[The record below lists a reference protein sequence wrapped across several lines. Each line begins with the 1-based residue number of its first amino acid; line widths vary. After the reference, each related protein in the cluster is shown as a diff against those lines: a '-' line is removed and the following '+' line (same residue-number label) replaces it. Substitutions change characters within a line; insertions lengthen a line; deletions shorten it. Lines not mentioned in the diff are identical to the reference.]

1 MEFYDGTKL
10 LSLKDINGNTPEI
23 YLCTAN
29 RSAGKTTFFNR
40 LMVNRFK
47 KSGKK
52 FMLLYR
58 YNYELDDCADKFFKD
73 IERLFFNGSVFESK
87 RKAMGVYHELYLDG
101 LHCGYA
107 VSMNSA
113 DMIKKYSHFFS
124 DTDAILF
131 DEFQSETNKYC
142 PDEIK
147 KFISVHTSVARGNG
161 KQARYVPVYMLS
173 NCVSLLNP
181 YYVELGI
188 ASRLNSSTNFLRGD
202 GWVLESGFV
211 ESASQAQKD
220 SLFNRAFS
228 TNNYISYSTENVYL
242 NDSNAFVEKV
252 NGYGRYVATIKYE
265 DCYYSIKEYP
275 DAGIIYCDDKYDPTF
290 PKKIAITTE
299 DHQINY
305 IMIKNNDMLF
315 SVFKDLF
322 KKGCFRFRNLKCK
335 NAILKALS
343 I

>member
-1 MEFYDGTKL
+1 MEFYDGTRL
-10 LSLKDINGNTPEI
+10 LSMKDINGNTPEI

-40 LMVNRFK
+40 LMINRFK

-87 RKAMGVYHELYLDG
+87 RKAMGIYHELYLDG

-124 DTDAILF
+124 DTDCILF

-161 KQARYVPVYMLS
+161 KQSRYVPVYMLS

-181 YYVELGI
+181 YFVELDI

-202 GWVLESGFV
+202 GWVLESGFI
-211 ESASQAQKD
+211 ESASQAQKE
-220 SLFNRAFS
+220 SLFNRAFQK
-228 TNNYISYSTENVYL
+228 NNYISYSTENVYL

-252 NGYGRYVATIKYE
+252 TGYGRYVATIKYE
-265 DCYYSIKEYP
+265 DNYYSIKEYP

-305 IMIKNNDMLF
+305 VMIKNNDMLF
-315 SVFKDLF
+315 SVLKDLF

>member
-1 MEFYDGTKL
+1 MEFYDGTRL
-10 LSLKDINGNTPEI
+10 LSMKDINGNTPEI

-40 LMVNRFK
+40 LMINRFK

-87 RKAMGVYHELYLDG
+87 RKAMGIYHELYLDG
-101 LHCGYA
+101 MHCGYS

-124 DTDAILF
+124 DTDCILF

-161 KQARYVPVYMLS
+161 KQSRYVPVYMLS

-181 YYVELGI
+181 YYVELDI

-220 SLFNRAFS
+220 SLFNRAFQK
-228 TNNYISYSTENVYL
+228 NNYISYSTENVYL
-242 NDSNAFVEKV
+242 NDSNAFVEKMT
-252 NGYGRYVATIKYE
+252 GYGRYVATIKYE
-265 DCYYSIKEYP
+265 DCYYSIREYP

-305 IMIKNNDMLF
+305 VMIKNNDMLF
-315 SVFKDLF
+315 SVLKDLF

>member
-1 MEFYDGTKL
+1 MEFYDGTRL
-10 LSLKDINGNTPEI
+10 LSMKDINGNTPEI

-40 LMVNRFK
+40 LMINRFK
-47 KSGKK
+47 KNGKK

-87 RKAMGVYHELYLDG
+87 RKAMGIYHELYLDG

-124 DTDAILF
+124 DTDCILF

-161 KQARYVPVYMLS
+161 KQSRYVPVYMLS

-181 YYVELGI
+181 YFVELDI

-202 GWVLESGFV
+202 GWVLESGFI
-211 ESASQAQKD
+211 ESASQAQKE
-220 SLFNRAFS
+220 SLFNRAFQK
-228 TNNYISYSTENVYL
+228 NNYISYSTENVYL

-252 NGYGRYVATIKYE
+252 TGYGRYVATIKYE
-265 DCYYSIKEYP
+265 DNYYSIKEYP

-305 IMIKNNDMLF
+305 VMIKNNDMLF
-315 SVFKDLF
+315 SVLKDLF

>member
-1 MEFYDGTKL
+1 MAFYDGTKL
-10 LSLKDINGNTPEI
+10 LSMKDINGNTPEI
-23 YLCTAN
+23 FLCTAN

-40 LMVNRFK
+40 LMINRFK
-47 KSGKK
+47 KYGKK
-52 FMLLYR
+52 FILLYR

-73 IERLFFNGSVFESK
+73 IEGLFFPGSKMRSQ
-87 RKAMGVYHELYLDG
+87 RRAMGIYHELYFDDVN
-101 LHCGYA
+101 CGYA
-107 VSMNSA
+107 ISLNSA

-124 DTDAILF
+124 DADAILF

-142 PDEIK
+142 PNEIR
-147 KFISVHTSVARGNG
+147 KFISVHTSVARGQG

-181 YYVELGI
+181 YFIELGI
-188 ASRLNSSTNFLRGD
+188 SSRLNSSTNFLRGD
-202 GWVLESGFV
+202 GWVLESGFI

-228 TNNYISYSTENVYL
+228 NNNYIQYSTENVYL
-242 NDSNAFVEKV
+242 NDSNAFVEKM
-252 NGYGRYVATIKYE
+252 NGIGRYVATIKYE
-265 DCYYSIKEYP
+265 DSFYSIKEY
-275 DAGIIYCDDKYDPTF
+275 AEEGIVYCDDKYDPTF
-290 PKKIAITTE
+290 PKKFAITTE

-305 IMIKNNDMLF
+305 VMIKNNDLFF
-315 SVFKDLF
+315 SVLKDLF
-322 KKGCFRFRNLKCK
+322 KKGCFRFKNLKCK